1 MKKCIAILALL
12 ICVMV
17 GTVSASART
26 WSTGSMTG
34 TIGKYKVV
42 MSLSVNESNK
52 TVSGWYYYRSKGPK
66 NKINLSGTY
75 RDSSGSAV
83 ILEMDM
89 KEKTGVKVTGYFD
102 VTYSQYMGEISLDGD
117 FTTSA
122 GKRYTVNLSK

>member
-83 ILEMDM
+83 IL
-89 KEKTGVKVTGYFD
+89 GG
-102 VTYSQYMGEISLDGD
+102 IASLRQDREE
-117 FTTSA
+117 A
-122 GKRYTVNLSK
+122 G

>member
-42 MSLSVNESNK
+42 MSL
-52 TVSGWYYYRSKGPK
+52 
-66 NKINLSGTY
+66 
-75 RDSSGSAV
+75 
-83 ILEMDM
+83 
-89 KEKTGVKVTGYFD
+89 
-102 VTYSQYMGEISLDGD
+102 
-117 FTTSA
+117 
-122 GKRYTVNLSK
+122 GK